1 MNVPRRYF
9 FPKHYADVVQRLR
22 VPLGFVLVAAFA
34 WLSAPTPASLA
45 VGLPVAALGVLIRA
59 WAAGH
64 LEKNSALAVSGPYAH
79 VRNPLYVGT
88 LTTALGL
95 ATAARELW
103 LAVLFAASF
112 LLVYLPAI
120 ELEEQHLR
128 KLFPGY
134 EHYAELVP
142 MLRPRLRPAPAD
154 GRFRFGLYRK
164 NREYEALAGF
174 LAGIAYL
181 AWRAGLV

>member
-1 MNVPRRYF
+1 MNPTRRYF
-9 FPKHYADVVQRLR
+9 FPKHYADVVQRFR

-34 WLSAPTPASLA
+34 MWAAPTPASLYL
-45 VGLPVAALGVLIRA
+45 GLPLAATGVLIRA

-64 LEKNSALAVSGPYAH
+64 LEKNSVLAIAGPYAH

-95 ATAARELW
+95 AIAAREPW
-103 LAVLFAASF
+103 LALLFAASF

-128 KLFPGY
+128 KLFPDY
-134 EHYAELVP
+134 DRYAQVVP
-142 MLRPRLRPAPAD
+142 MLRPLLRPATTG
-154 GRFRFGLYRK
+154 GRFRFGLYRR

-174 LAGIAYL
+174 LAGAVYL
-181 AWRAGLV
+181 AWRAGLF